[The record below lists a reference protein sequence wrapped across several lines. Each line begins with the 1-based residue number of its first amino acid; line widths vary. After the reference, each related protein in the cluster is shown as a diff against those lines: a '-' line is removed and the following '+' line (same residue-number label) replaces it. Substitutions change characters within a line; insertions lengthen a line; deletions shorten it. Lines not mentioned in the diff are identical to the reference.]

1 MSTNPFTHVTE
12 AAAGSSYRPGNSLA
26 ILQNGDE
33 IFPSMLSA
41 IRGAKSTIEFSTYV
55 YWRSHIAN
63 EFADALSERARA
75 GVKVR
80 LLVDAVGAAVMSART
95 VWQLERAGVQ
105 LGWFRPVRWPYLQ
118 KFNNRS
124 HRKILIV
131 DGHTGFTGGVGI
143 ADEWTGAG
151 QDARHWRETH
161 CRIEG
166 PACADILAS
175 FAENWAECRGERLP
189 DHTPAPTHGHTAVQ
203 IISSTAGNRSRPTT
217 IEKLVHAVIDQARE
231 RLWIT
236 SAYFVPSERV
246 IAGLIRAAG
255 RGVDVRVLTNGPSTN
270 HKITRLAGR
279 ASYAQLLAGGV
290 QLYEYHGMHHGKIIT
305 ADSVWATIGSTNLD
319 DRSLVL
325 NDELNA
331 AVTDR
336 ELVATLDHQFLADLE
351 HSTRIQPAGWPDR
364 GRLTRL
370 AEAGANL
377 FRTQL

>member
-1 MSTNPFTHVTE
+1 MSSNPFIHAAE
-12 AAAGSSYRPGNSLA
+12 EAAGSPYRDGNTLT
-26 ILQNGDE
+26 ILQNGDQ
-33 IFPSMLSA
+33 IFPAMLKA
-41 IRGAKSTIEFSTYV
+41 IQTAKSTIEFSTYV
-55 YWRSHIAN
+55 YWRSDIAN

-75 GVKVR
+75 GVRVR

-95 VWQLERAGVQ
+95 VWQLERAGVTV
-105 LGWFRPVRWPYLQ
+105 GWFRPVRWPYLQ

-143 ADEWTGAG
+143 AAEWTGTG

-166 PACADILAS
+166 PACADMLAS
-175 FAENWAECRGERLP
+175 FAENWRECTKDQLP
-189 DHTPAPTHGHTAVQ
+189 DREPAAAHGHTSVQ
-203 IISSTAGNRSRPTT
+203 IVSSTAGHRPTAM
-217 IEKLVHAVIDQARE
+217 EQLLHSVIGLAKT

-236 SAYFVPSERV
+236 SAYFVPSEKL
-246 IAGLIRAAG
+246 IASLILAAG
-255 RGVDVRVLTNGPSTN
+255 RGVDVRVLTNGPLTN
-270 HKITRLAGR
+270 HKITRMAGR

-290 QLYEYHGMHHGKIIT
+290 KIYEFRDGMHHAKVIT
-305 ADSVWATIGSTNLD
+305 ADSSWATIGSTNLD

-331 AVTDR
+331 AFTDR
-336 ELVATLDHQFLADLE
+336 VIVSDLDRAFLSDLE
-351 HSTRIQPAGWPDR
+351 HAVLIAPSTWPSR
-364 GRLTRL
+364 GLFSQI